1 MNYNLPVPAILGC
14 ILLLCAAG
22 CGKSHPDSPVPE
34 PAWQKPVETGSGRPG
49 LRLGWQEE
57 TEAYSLRIVD
67 GERVYLPFEGAPVR
81 LEVFPKDL
89 SSPKTYSSGYRSAE
103 KQGGDIL
110 CTATIQTEAG
120 SVFQVDDRY
129 MVDTGTESVR
139 ISRSI
144 EVQKAAPSDAAFNSF
159 FMLQDSTE
167 GHVREYEYLL
177 PALMY
182 RSSDHLPKGAI
193 GSSLSDD
200 WILAREERMGLPFA
214 LMYRNGESLALAD
227 ENPLPVTIRN
237 DFGVDHK
244 VDAAFRFGSLGFYLR
259 SGKPVLTYCYPGSE
273 GERTYADGGA
283 PDRKR
288 WARRSHP
295 VETGIRH
302 DYSLELQFGEEDS
315 FPQALETHWKRTFDL
330 YSPAIADVRNSDII
344 DAGIELLDGYW
355 TEEGGAPGFPFS
367 VHLPSGLVHETSYAM
382 GFVGM
387 QIPCAGYLYRAG
399 WEQENESMREKGEAI
414 LDFWAA
420 QSPNEA
426 GMPRVWWDIAPWN
439 LWRNSNDLRNM
450 QGGMEGMLEA
460 WKQAEIHAP
469 GEKREWL
476 DFCLG
481 AADWLLSKQHEDGSW
496 DKAFDNHG
504 NPIDDGR
511 LLTSNPIRFLSAL
524 YEATGEEAYRSAAL
538 RAGEYCLREI
548 HSPYRYVGSVIDNP
562 YVLDRESGQKAL
574 EAFLSLYELTQ
585 EPRWLEAAVQAAYY
599 TATYIYAWNI
609 PPPEGATAMPWDNRK
624 TTVGI
629 TIIATGH
636 SGADAGGAYNAYEF
650 FRLYELTRDPYLLEI
665 ARILEKNTRQT
676 MDYDGSLGYAFRGLQ
691 TEALRLVTPWGENVK
706 LWLPWLTAAALD
718 PLFRLKDRYGQY
730 EINKITIP

>member
-1 MNYNLPVPAILGC
+1 MHFKLLISLIPGC
-14 ILLLCAAG
+14 VLLLCAAG
-22 CGKSHPDSPVPE
+22 CGKGQPDPPDPVSSRQE
-34 PAWQKPVETGSGRPG
+34 TVETGSGRPG
-49 LRLGWQEE
+49 IGLSWNKDLNG
-57 TEAYSLRIVD
+57 YSPRIVFE
-67 GERVYLPFEGAPVR
+67 GRVYVPFEGTPVR

-89 SSPKTYSSGYRSAE
+89 SAPKTYSFGYRSAE
-103 KQGGDIL
+103 KQGDDIL
-110 CTATIQTEAG
+110 CTASISTEAG

-129 MVDTGTESVR
+129 SVDTAAESVR
-139 ISRSI
+139 IFRSI
-144 EVQKAAPSDAAFNSF
+144 EVREAASSDGAFNSF
-159 FMLQDSTE
+159 FMLQDSTG
-167 GHVREYEYLL
+167 GHARDYEYLL
-177 PALMY
+177 PAMMY
-182 RSSDHLPKGAI
+182 RSSDYLPKGAI

-214 LMYRNGESLALAD
+214 MMCRRGESVALAD
-227 ENPLPVTIRN
+227 DNPLPLTIRN

-244 VDAAFRFGSLGFYLR
+244 VDAAFHFGALGFYLR
-259 SGKPVLTYCYPGSE
+259 SGKPILTYCYPGSE

-295 VETGIRH
+295 VETEVRH
-302 DYSLELQFGEEDS
+302 AYSLAVQFGKEDG
-315 FPQALETHWKRTFDL
+315 FPQALEKHWKRTFDL
-330 YSPAIADVRNSDII
+330 YSPAVADVRNSDIL
-344 DAGIELLDGYW
+344 AAQIELLDRYW

-387 QIPCAGYLYRAG
+387 QIPCAYYLYRTG
-399 WEQENESMREKGEAI
+399 WEQGNDSMRAKGEAI

-450 QGGMEGMLEA
+450 QGGMEGMLSA
-460 WKQAEIHAP
+460 WKQAENLAP
-469 GEKREWL
+469 GTKPEWL

-481 AADWLLSKQHEDGSW
+481 AADWLLSKQYPDGSW
-496 DKAFDNHG
+496 DKAFDNEG
-504 NPIDDGR
+504 TPIDSGR
-511 LLTSNPIRFLSAL
+511 LLTSNPIRFLSSL
-524 YEATGEEAYRSAAL
+524 YEVTRKETYRTAAL
-538 RAGEYCLREI
+538 KAGEYCLREI
-548 HSPYRYVGSVIDNP
+548 HTPYRYVGSVIDNP

-574 EAFLSLYELTQ
+574 EAFLSLYDLTQ
-585 EPRWLEAAVQAAYY
+585 EQRWLDAAVQAAYY
-599 TATYIYAWNI
+599 MATYIYTWNI
-609 PPPEGATAMPWDNRK
+609 PRPEGATAMSWDDRK
-624 TTVGI
+624 TTAGI

-636 SGADAGGAYNAYEF
+636 SGADAGGAYNAYEY
-650 FRLYELTRDPYLLEI
+650 FRLYELTGDPYLLEI

-718 PLFRLKDRYGQY
+718 PLFRLKDRYGQF
-730 EINKITIP
+730 EINQIPRP